1 MLFFLSVEDLV
12 VSFIRGE
19 WNISV
24 LGLDVVSVGYSWLKG
39 VAEVVVVSV
48 LDFIGFGV
56 SEFLLWLILDFNVIA
71 RGLDWDLSCSD
82 FCLSS
87 GFDTILDFVIEDLDV
102 SESFFRSIVGVGMY

>member
-48 LDFIGFGV
+48 FDFIGFGV

-87 GFDTILDFVIEDLDV
+87 GLDTILDFVIVDFDV